1 MSKKIY
7 QPHIAIEE
15 KTAITSAK
23 FLRLLTED
31 DLSQINIEVDDDIYA
46 LLQALNDEVL

>member
-7 QPHIAIEE
+7 QPHIVIEE
-15 KTAITSAK
+15 KTAITPAK

-31 DLSQINIEVDDDIYA
+31 DLPFECCEVDPDIYA
-46 LLQALNDEVL
+46 LLQAINDEVL